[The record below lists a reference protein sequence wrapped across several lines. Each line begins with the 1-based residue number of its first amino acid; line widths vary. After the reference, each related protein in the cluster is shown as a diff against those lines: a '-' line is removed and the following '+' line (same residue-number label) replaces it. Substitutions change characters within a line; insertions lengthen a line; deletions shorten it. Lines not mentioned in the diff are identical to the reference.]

1 MEQKRKQMLGHLP
14 LTLIEERAS
23 GPGREKTILSWLQ
36 GGQKVWVF
44 GILLKSG
51 NVGKVFLM
59 EQEERHDPGMRL
71 ELLGRQDAKKTDL
84 AGTEHQLKRH

>member
-1 MEQKRKQMLGHLP
+1 MLGHLP

-23 GPGREKTILSWLQ
+23 RPGREKMILSQLQ

-51 NVGKVFLM
+51 KVGKVFLM
-59 EQEERHDPGMRL
+59 EQEERHDPGMRS
-71 ELLGRQDAKKTDL
+71 ELLGRQADKKTDI

>member
-1 MEQKRKQMLGHLP
+1 MTHGTKERKQVLGHLT

-23 GPGREKTILSWLQ
+23 GPGREKTVLSQLR

-51 NVGKVFLM
+51 KVGKVFLL
-59 EQEERHDPGMRL
+59 EQEERHDLGIRL
-71 ELLGRQDAKKTDL
+71 ELQ
-84 AGTEHQLKRH
+84 GTRW